1 MRKKRHHTAWHGTL
15 GIVLLL
21 VGLAGVGGGL
31 RAEEAPALPDREHF
45 HLFLLAGQSNMAG
58 RGIVEEQDRVV
69 HPRVLTLS
77 KSNTWEPAIDPIH
90 FDKRVAGV
98 CLGRTFGIELAE
110 ADPSVT
116 IGLIPC
122 AVGGSPI
129 ASWEPGGYHDQTK
142 SHPYDDAMARARVAM
157 QAGTLKGILWHQ
169 GESDSNAKKAP
180 LYEEKLHALIARFR
194 TDLETPQVPFVV
206 GQLGIFEER
215 PWNDFRKQVDA
226 AHQAVTKKI
235 PHTAFVPSDGLTP
248 NADLVHFDAA
258 SLREF
263 GRRYAAAYQRL
274 AGKASAAKE

>member
-1 MRKKRHHTAWHGTL
+1 MRERNIPVNWFVG
-15 GIVLLL
+15 LLL
-21 VGLAGVGGGL
+21 LLAAAVFGNESGL
-31 RAEEAPALPDREHF
+31 RADEAPTLPGRDHF
-45 HLFLLAGQSNMAG
+45 HLFLLVGQSNMAG

-69 HPRVLTLS
+69 HPRVLTLT
-77 KSNTWEPAIDPIH
+77 KSNTWAPAVDPIH

-129 ASWEPGGYHDQTK
+129 SSWETGGYHDQTK
-142 SHPYDDAMARARVAM
+142 THPYDDAIARARVAM
-157 QAGTLKGILWHQ
+157 RAGVLKGILWHQ
-169 GESDSNAKKAP
+169 GESDSSAKKAP

-194 TDLETPQVPFVV
+194 TELETPQVPFVA

-215 PWNDFRKQVDA
+215 PWNEFRKQVDA
-226 AHQAVTKKI
+226 AHRALPEKVSFA
-235 PHTAFVPSDGLTP
+235 AFVPSDGLTP

-274 AGKASAAKE
+274 AGGAPATTKQ